1 MSLFWLPQTQWFS
14 VALML
19 MLGIGVLELLAL
31 LFGQSMA
38 DVLDQLLPEPDLNPH
53 SEVAVGEDSSLAR
66 LFSWLRFGEVPLL
79 MLLVLWLCC
88 FGLTGLLLQWG
99 IFQISQAL
107 LPGWLAV
114 LLVLPLTL
122 PQLRLTG
129 GWLARLLPKDETTA
143 VSHDDLLGRVAIL
156 TLGHARSGYS
166 AEARV
171 MDQHGYQHYI
181 RVEPDDHSE
190 LLQGSAVLLLSYAH
204 GRYLACIAPE
214 SLSQSEQKEVKQ

>member
-14 VALML
+14 VALLL
-19 MLGIGVLELLAL
+19 MLGIGALEVLAL

-38 DVLDQLLPEPDLNPH
+38 DALEQILPAPDLSPH

-66 LFSWLRFGEVPLL
+66 LFSWLRYGEVPLL
-79 MLLVLWLCC
+79 MLLVLWLCG

-99 IFQISQAL
+99 IFQISQTL

-114 LLVLPLTL
+114 LLVLPATL
-122 PQLRLTG
+122 PLLRLTG
-129 GWLARLLPKDETTA
+129 GWLAQLLPKDETTA
-143 VSHDDLLGRVAIL
+143 VSHNDLLGRVAVI

-181 RVEPDDHSE
+181 RVEPDDQSE
-190 LLQGSAVLLLSYAH
+190 LQQGSAVLLLSYAH
-204 GRYLACIAPE
+204 GRYLGCLAPE
-214 SLSQSEQKEVKQ
+214 SLSPFEHKEMKP